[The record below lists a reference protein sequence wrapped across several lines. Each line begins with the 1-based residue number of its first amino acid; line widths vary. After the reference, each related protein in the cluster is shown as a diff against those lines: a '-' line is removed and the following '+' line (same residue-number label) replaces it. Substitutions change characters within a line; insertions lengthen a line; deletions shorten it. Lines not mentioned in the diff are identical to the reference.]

1 MISVQ
6 NLHLTQGQ
14 FSLTDVSLDIPE
26 GAYAVLTGKSGS
38 GKTSLL
44 EAICGL
50 RQIQSGRIVLGD
62 IDVTALRPAER
73 RIGYVPQD
81 GALFPN
87 YRVGEQLAF

>member
-6 NLHLTQGQ
+6 NLHITQGR
-14 FSLTDVSLDIPE
+14 FSLADISFHIPE

-50 RQIQSGRIVLGD
+50 RPIQRGQIVLGD
-62 IDVTALRPAER
+62 IDVTTMRPAER
-73 RIGYVPQD
+73 RIG
-81 GALFPN
+81 
-87 YRVGEQLAF
+87 